1 MNKEYFF
8 ISKPRCAS
16 THIYEGLTNWN
27 DKLNGG
33 KPYYHSTAMK
43 MRRLF
48 PTKFDKSFSFSVI
61 RNPYDLV
68 VSWYNEHRKEKYE
81 LQTRRFYDMSLDT
94 WINKGCPTHWK
105 HHGFNPLCQYRWVY
119 DQHGRLMVSYLI
131 RLENYKVDMTYV
143 YQTIHKYLPKNV
155 TLETIS
161 KTRKNESVSNQDQP
175 LSPQQKDKIYK
186 LFKKD
191 FELFGYLP
199 SDSSVSS
206 DSSVPQ

>member
-27 DKLNGG
+27 DQVNGG

-48 PTKFDKSFSFSVI
+48 PNKFKKSFSFSVI

-81 LQTRRFYDMSLDT
+81 LQTRRFYNMSLGT
-94 WINKGCPTHWK
+94 WIDKGCPTHWR
-105 HHGFNPLCQYRWVY
+105 HHVFNPLCQWKWVY
-119 DQHGRLMVSYLI
+119 DQHNNQIVSYLI
-131 RLENYKVDMTYV
+131 RLENYSEGMNYV

-155 TLETIS
+155 TLDTIS
-161 KTRKNESVSNQDQP
+161 KTRKNESSVT
-175 LSPQQKDKIYK
+175 QQSQQQFQQQSLTPSEKVKIYK
-186 LFKKD
+186 LFQKD
-191 FELFGYLP
+191 FELFGY
-199 SDSSVSS
+199 
-206 DSSVPQ
+206 PQ